1 MDKLL
6 EVTEYDTIICNP
18 AFKSDEKY
26 RYLDKEQ
33 FDNLVQFI
41 HEFSGDTDAAD
52 ILDFMRIGYKRN
64 VGDTITIKNYVGL
77 IQMKNGF
84 QIQILPKIA
93 FADGDV
99 KEHTKTKKVFL
110 HMLRSMRDFPSKVF
124 TTASLQVDKMNLYE
138 LFINM
143 YLQEVRTLVKRGLQS
158 TYVNT
163 EDNLNFFKGKL
174 QIPQHIRYN
183 SAHKERFYVAYD
195 VYSQNRAENRLI
207 KATLL
212 KLQKLSSSAENTKL
226 IRQLLTAFE
235 SVDASVNYEKDF
247 AKVIIDR
254 STKAYE
260 TIMQWSKVFLL
271 NKSFTTFSGS
281 TTSRALL
288 FPMESVYESYV
299 AQQIKKVMI
308 PNGWEVSTQDK
319 QYSLFTTHDEKKL
332 FALRPD
338 IVMSKDGKTIVLDT
352 KWKQLSDN
360 ERINYGIS
368 QTDMYQM
375 YAYSKKYNAKD
386 VYLLYPVTEEMRKYK
401 DENEI
406 YFHSNDKNSTVE
418 TIVHI
423 FFVDIANIE
432 ESMLALNELL
442 SK

>member
-1 MDKLL
+1 MDKPL
-6 EVTEYDTIICNP
+6 EVTEYDTIVCNP

-41 HEFSGDTDAAD
+41 HEFSGDTDTAD
-52 ILDFMRIGYKRN
+52 ILDFMRISYKRN

-93 FADGDV
+93 FADGKD

-110 HMLRSMRDFPSKVF
+110 HMLRSMRDFPGKVF

-260 TIMQWSKVFLL
+260 IIMQWSKVFLL
-271 NKSFTTFSGS
+271 DKSFTAFSGS

-319 QYSLFTTHDEKKL
+319 QYSLFTTQDEKKL

-368 QTDMYQM
+368 QADMYQM

-386 VYLLYPVTEEMRKYK
+386 VYLLYPVIEELRKYNGK
-401 DENEI
+401 NEI
-406 YFHSNDKNSTVE
+406 HFHSNDKNSVE

-432 ESMLALNELL
+432 ESMLALNEIL

>member
-1 MDKLL
+1 MDKPL
-6 EVTEYDTIICNP
+6 EVTEYDTIVCNP

-41 HEFSGDTDAAD
+41 HEFSGDTDTAD
-52 ILDFMRIGYKRN
+52 ILDFMRISYKRN

-93 FADGDV
+93 FADGKD

-124 TTASLQVDKMNLYE
+124 TTASPQVDKMNLYE

-143 YLQEVRTLVKRGLQS
+143 YLQEVRMLVKRGLQS

-260 TIMQWSKVFLL
+260 IIMQWSKVFLL
-271 NKSFTTFSGS
+271 DKSFTAFSGS

-319 QYSLFTTHDEKKL
+319 QYSLFTTQDEKKL

-368 QTDMYQM
+368 QADMYQM

-386 VYLLYPVTEEMRKYK
+386 VYLLYPVIEELRKYNGK
-401 DENEI
+401 NEI
-406 YFHSNDKNSTVE
+406 HFHSNDKNSVE

-432 ESMLALNELL
+432 ESMLALNEIL

>member
-41 HEFSGDTDAAD
+41 HEFSGDTDTAD

-212 KLQKLSSSAENTKL
+212 KLQKLSGSAENTKL

-235 SVDASVNYEKDF
+235 PVDASVNYEKDF

-368 QTDMYQM
+368 QADMYQM

-406 YFHSNDKNSTVE
+406 NFHSNDKNSTVE

-423 FFVDIANIE
+423 FFVDVANIE
-432 ESMLALNELL
+432 ESMLELNEIL

>member
-41 HEFSGDTDAAD
+41 HEFSGDTDTAD

-110 HMLRSMRDFPSKVF
+110 HMLCSMRDFPSKVF

-212 KLQKLSSSAENTKL
+212 KLQKLSSSAENTKQ

-235 SVDASVNYEKDF
+235 PVDASVNYEKDF

-368 QTDMYQM
+368 QADMYQM

>member
-41 HEFSGDTDAAD
+41 HEFSGDTDTAD

-158 TYVNT
+158 TYVHT

-212 KLQKLSSSAENTKL
+212 KLQKLSGSAENTKL

-235 SVDASVNYEKDF
+235 PVDASVNYEKDF

-368 QTDMYQM
+368 QADMYQM

>member
-1 MDKLL
+1 MDKPL
-6 EVTEYDTIICNP
+6 EVTEYDTIVCNH

-26 RYLDKEQ
+26 QYLDEKQ

-41 HEFSGDTDAAD
+41 HEFSGDTDTAD

-84 QIQILPKIA
+84 QVQILPKIA
-93 FADGDV
+93 FADGDD

-158 TYVNT
+158 TYVHT

-235 SVDASVNYEKDF
+235 PVDASVNYEKDF

-368 QTDMYQM
+368 QADMYQM

-386 VYLLYPVTEEMRKYK
+386 VYLLYPVTEELRKYK

-406 YFHSNDKNSTVE
+406 HFHSKDKNSVE

-423 FFVDIANIE
+423 FFVDVANIE
-432 ESMLALNELL
+432 ESMLELNEIL

>member
-1 MDKLL
+1 MDKPL
-6 EVTEYDTIICNP
+6 EVTEYDTIVCNL

-26 RYLDKEQ
+26 QYLDEKQ

-41 HEFSGDTDAAD
+41 HEFSGDTDTAD

-84 QIQILPKIA
+84 QVQILPKIA
-93 FADGDV
+93 FADGDD

-158 TYVNT
+158 TYVHT

-235 SVDASVNYEKDF
+235 PVDASVNYEKDF

-368 QTDMYQM
+368 QADMYQM

-386 VYLLYPVTEEMRKYK
+386 VYLLYPVTEELRKYK

-406 YFHSNDKNSTVE
+406 HFHSKDKNSVE

-423 FFVDIANIE
+423 FFVDVANIE
-432 ESMLALNELL
+432 ESMLELNEIL

>member
-1 MDKLL
+1 MDKPL
-6 EVTEYDTIICNP
+6 EVTEYDTIVCNL

-26 RYLDKEQ
+26 QYLDEKQ

-41 HEFSGDTDAAD
+41 HEFSGDTDTAD

-84 QIQILPKIA
+84 QVQILPKIA
-93 FADGDV
+93 FADGDD

-158 TYVNT
+158 TYVHT

-235 SVDASVNYEKDF
+235 TVDASVNYEKDF
-247 AKVIIDR
+247 AKVNIDR

-319 QYSLFTTHDEKKL
+319 HYSLFTTHDEKKL

-368 QTDMYQM
+368 QADMYQM

-386 VYLLYPVTEEMRKYK
+386 VYLLYPVTEELRKYK

-406 YFHSNDKNSTVE
+406 HFHSKDKNSVE

-423 FFVDIANIE
+423 FFVDVANIE
-432 ESMLALNELL
+432 ESMLELNEIL

>member
-41 HEFSGDTDAAD
+41 HEFSGDTDTAD

-212 KLQKLSSSAENTKL
+212 KLQKLSGSAENTKL

-235 SVDASVNYEKDF
+235 PVDASVNYEKDF

-368 QTDMYQM
+368 QADMYQM

>member
-84 QIQILPKIA
+84 QIQILPKIT
-93 FADGDV
+93 FVDGEDN
-99 KEHTKTKKVFL
+99 TKDVFL
-110 HMLRSMRDFPSKVF
+110 RMLRSMRDFPSKVF

-212 KLQKLSSSAENTKL
+212 KLQKLSGSAENTKL

-235 SVDASVNYEKDF
+235 PVDASVNYEKDF

-319 QYSLFTTHDEKKL
+319 QYSLFTTQDEKKL

-368 QTDMYQM
+368 QADMYQM